1 MPNIGSKHVA
11 SIRSGVV
18 LEVWTLSWNVVGV
31 VILAFSA
38 YAARSVA
45 LAGFGLD
52 SLVEIGASVVVLWE
66 LGDIEGDRRA
76 RALGL
81 IGWAFIV
88 LALYLAIQSSIV
100 LAAGFHSR
108 HSPIGIGWTAATA
121 VVMFVLANG
130 KRRVGHQLD
139 NQVLITEGRVTFVDG
154 VLATAVL
161 VGLAL
166 NAVLG
171 WWWADPTASLL
182 IVVYGAKEGVA
193 ALRHGSLE

>member
-1 MPNIGSKHVA
+1 MPNTGSKHVT
-11 SIRSGVV
+11 SIRRGVV

-31 VILAFSA
+31 IILALAA

-66 LGDIEGDRRA
+66 LRDIEGGRRS
-76 RALGL
+76 RALRL
-81 IGWAFIV
+81 IGGAFIV

-100 LAAGFHSR
+100 LAVGFHPH

-130 KRRVGHQLD
+130 KRRVGHLLA
-139 NQVLITEGRVTFVDG
+139 NQVLITEARVTFVDG

-161 VGLAL
+161 VGLGL
-166 NAVLG
+166 NAVLD
-171 WWWADPTASLL
+171 WWWADPTAGLL

>member
-1 MPNIGSKHVA
+1 MPNTGSKHVT
-11 SIRSGVV
+11 SIRRGVV

-31 VILAFSA
+31 VILAFAA

-66 LGDIEGDRRA
+66 LRDIEGGRRS
-76 RALGL
+76 RALRL
-81 IGWAFIV
+81 IGGAFIV

-100 LAAGFHSR
+100 LAVGFHPH

-130 KRRVGHQLD
+130 KRRVGHLLA
-139 NQVLITEGRVTFVDG
+139 NQVLITEARVDG

-161 VGLAL
+161 LGLAL

-171 WWWADPTASLL
+171 WWWADPTAGLL

>member
-1 MPNIGSKHVA
+1 MPNTGSKHVT
-11 SIRSGVV
+11 SIRRGVV

-31 VILAFSA
+31 IILALAA
-38 YAARSVA
+38 YAASSVA

-66 LGDIEGDRRA
+66 LRDIEGGRRS
-76 RALGL
+76 RALRL
-81 IGWAFIV
+81 IGGAFIV

-100 LAAGFHSR
+100 LAVGFHPH

-130 KRRVGHQLD
+130 KRRVGHLLA
-139 NQVLITEGRVTFVDG
+139 NQVLITEARVTFVDG

-161 VGLAL
+161 VGLGL

-171 WWWADPTASLL
+171 WWWADPTAGLL

>member
-1 MPNIGSKHVA
+1 MPNTGSKHVT
-11 SIRSGVV
+11 SIRRGVV

-31 VILAFSA
+31 IILALAA

-66 LGDIEGDRRA
+66 LRDIEGGRRS
-76 RALGL
+76 RALRL
-81 IGWAFIV
+81 IGGAFIV

-100 LAAGFHSR
+100 LAVGFHPH

-130 KRRVGHQLD
+130 KRRVGHLLA
-139 NQVLITEGRVTFVDG
+139 NQVLITEARVTFVDG

-161 VGLAL
+161 VGLGL

-171 WWWADPTASLL
+171 WWWADPTAGLL